1 MLILPLLSRVLLPNP
16 VFPFVPFR
24 PLWLLQVLSVHL
36 KMWSWES
43 LQFPLQSAQCRNVW
57 SLFFW
62 VSVNSF
68 EIIIS
73 SSVYLSAKFV
83 GMFFF
88 TLKNTPELI
97 SATFS
102 FCTHQEEDI
111 RLFLFPTSC
120 EWSSDEQKQESV
132 EQDGEFGRTLK

>member
-1 MLILPLLSRVLLPNP
+1 
-16 VFPFVPFR
+16 
-24 PLWLLQVLSVHL
+24 
-36 KMWSWES
+36 MW
-43 LQFPLQSAQCRNVW
+43 A
-57 SLFFW
+57 LFFW

-73 SSVYLSAKFV
+73 ISIYLSAKFV

-88 TLKNTPELI
+88 TLKNVPGPI
-97 SATFS
+97 SVTFS
-102 FCTHQEEDI
+102 FRTHQEKDI
-111 RLFLFPTSC
+111 RLFLFPTSR